1 MDIKAKID
9 EVVEKI
15 KNDKDFAAEFT
26 KDPVKAA
33 EKVLGVDLPDDV
45 INSAIDGIKAKLKA
59 DDVKEK
65 LGGLGNMRGSIIAA
79 TVLTVLPE
87 VLRSFSDYRMLVYAV
102 VLIVMMLA
110 TNNPTLKNG
119 LNLAWSKIAGLFRKN
134 TEKGE
139 QANV

>member
-15 KNDKDFAAEFT
+15 RNDKDFAAEFA

-65 LGGLGNMRGSIIAA
+65 LGGIGNMLGGI
-79 TVLTVLPE
+79 
-87 VLRSFSDYRMLVYAV
+87 
-102 VLIVMMLA
+102 
-110 TNNPTLKNG
+110 LK
-119 LNLAWSKIAGLFRKN
+119 
-134 TEKGE
+134 
-139 QANV
+139 